1 MTGKFITLGFRN
13 YEVLLYS
20 VIQISPTL
28 DKEME
33 ETTLAA
39 ISAAHKK
46 MKFEIHDL
54 SERLKTSKDLI
65 RKLKEEIEKAEEDVN
80 S

>member
-1 MTGKFITLGFRN
+1 
-13 YEVLLYS
+13 
-20 VIQISPTL
+20 
-28 DKEME
+28 ME

-39 ISAAHKK
+39 ISAGHKK
-46 MKFEIHDL
+46 MKFEINDL